1 MNPRQAVQANFSL
14 NASSQQEEGLVSIL
28 HEYFMKNNYV
38 ETLEAFQRD
47 CCRQVKPNMRTQD
60 DLKKDLLAVDFG

>member
-1 MNPRQAVQANFSL
+1 VNARQAVQANLSL

-28 HEYFMKNNYV
+28 HEYFMKNNYI

-47 CCRQVKPNMRTQD
+47 CCRQTKPNARSQD
-60 DLKKDLLAVDFG
+60 DLKKDLLAVAVT